1 MNCLTFVSSSNKVN
15 SIPIFIEIQ
24 KNCGI
29 VITYCLL
36 YSFDFGFDVEAEFE
50 ELLQGWMAMP
60 DSMTDE
66 DREFRAGRTE
76 TRKMVSEK
84 MARKLRR
91 RSFSESLCDV
101 TFSFD
106 LLSDGVKFGVEK
118 SEKNLDKIKSGSC
131 CLNSTY
137 VNSENKNRETNSK
150 NENENEKPCLWIV
163 SQTPDLDPSRFLV
176 QWLAAS
182 LSDIPLVMYQTRIV
196 QTGPNNDNDDDNEDF
211 GADIVASI
219 CAGVEER
226 GWDAKQLL
234 HALLDGGKTSIF
246 DPVKSDPAS
255 IFDPVRSD
263 PASIFDPVRSD
274 PASIFDSASQNNN
287 ENKAASNGF
296 DI

>member
-1 MNCLTFVSSSNKVN
+1 LFH
-15 SIPIFIEIQ
+15 
-24 KNCGI
+24 
-29 VITYCLL
+29 
-36 YSFDFGFDVEAEFE
+36 SFDFGFDVEAEFE

-60 DSMTDE
+60 ESMTDD

-91 RSFSESLCDV
+91 RSFSGSLCDV

-137 VNSENKNRETNSK
+137 VNSENKNRETNPK

-196 QTGPNNDNDDDNEDF
+196 QNGPNNDDDNEDF

-234 HALLDGGKTSIF
+234 YALLDGGKTSIF
-246 DPVKSDPAS
+246 DPVRSDPAT

-263 PASIFDPVRSD
+263 SASIFDSVRSD
-274 PASIFDSASQNNN
+274 PASIFDSESQNNN
-287 ENKAASNGF
+287 ENKATSNGL